1 MRTYFNR
8 FSNRIILISLAI
20 IMMHDAS
27 SNISANFE

>member
-20 IMMHDAS
+20 MMHDAS